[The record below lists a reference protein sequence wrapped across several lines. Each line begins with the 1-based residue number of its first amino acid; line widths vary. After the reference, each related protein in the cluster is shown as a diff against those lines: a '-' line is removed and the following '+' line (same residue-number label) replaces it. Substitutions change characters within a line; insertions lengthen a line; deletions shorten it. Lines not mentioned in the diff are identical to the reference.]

1 MADHPQVRWALVV
14 LSFGSGATDAFAFL
28 ALGGV
33 FTANMTGNLVLAGL
47 VGRPEY
53 LDTLLTAT
61 LAVVAFVAAMY
72 VGFRW
77 TRTASPRPLLAAVG
91 VVQAVVL
98 ALWIAVDGSAGLALT
113 CTMITLSAIAMGW
126 HTVLGRRMSSRA
138 GLTTT
143 FVTGTLTSVMQDLA
157 EGRREAQPLRLV
169 SIAALVLGSFAGALV
184 LLGLPRIGPVL
195 PVVAAIAAW
204 LLLRRAGAPRAEE

>member
-1 MADHPQVRWALVV
+1 MAEHPQARWALVV

-33 FTANMTGNLVLAGL
+33 FTANMTGNLVLVGL
-47 VGRPEY
+47 VGRPGY
-53 LDTLLTAT
+53 LDTLLTAA
-61 LAVVAFVAAMY
+61 LAVVAFLAAMY
-72 VGFRW
+72 VGFRV
-77 TRTASPRPLLAAVG
+77 TRTVPPLRLLSAVG
-91 VVQAVVL
+91 VVQGIVL
-98 ALWIAVDGSAGLALT
+98 AVWIAVDGRAGLAVT
-113 CTMITLSAIAMGW
+113 CTMIVLSALAMGW

-138 GLTTT
+138 GLSTT

-184 LLGLPRIGPVL
+184 LLGLPRVGPVL
-195 PVVAAIAAW
+195 PVVAALVAW
-204 LLLRRAGAPRAEE
+204 VLLRRAPAADR